1 MEIIQIYLGEKNSRI
16 KHKIQ
21 FGKEF
26 KTMVTKK
33 TATRKPA
40 KKKPHFKNGIVEAL

>member
-33 TATRKPA
+33 TAT
-40 KKKPHFKNGIVEAL
+40 KKPHFKNGIVEAL